1 MDLFHMALEEKE
13 ISSHSILA
21 LAHLGDSVYELM
33 VRTWLMA
40 SSDLS
45 NQSMHNETLKY
56 VSAEAQFDAYQRL
69 KDNLSDEE
77 LDIIR
82 RGRNARTKTIP
93 KNVSHAKYHIATGLE
108 ALFGVLWLSGNHTR
122 LNELFDIIVR

>member
-1 MDLFHMALEEKE
+1 MALEEKE